1 MIAALTLLVV
11 LTLSIIAVR
20 TGAVALR
27 LTGMPEDVARFQ
39 ARSAF
44 TGAGFTTSESEA
56 IVNHPV
62 RRRIVSTLMVVGSI
76 GLVSVMTTIIVSLVG
91 ADKTTGSTLHQL
103 FWLAGVLLVLWCVAL
118 NPKADRFMCAAISR
132 VLERTQGFGARLPV
146 RLLQMPAAHGV
157 VRILVHRESGLEG
170 RSLGEFALDNITV
183 LGLEREDGTF
193 LCRPDPGMEMRL
205 GDEIFIYGPDDE
217 VDALHEVSRIQ
228 QRTEG

>member
-1 MIAALTLLVV
+1 MIAALTLLIV
-11 LTLSIIAVR
+11 LTLSIVAVR

-27 LTGMPEDVARFQ
+27 LTGMPEEVARYQ

-91 ADKTTGSTLHQL
+91 ADDADGSVLKQL
-103 FWLAGVLLVLWCVAL
+103 LWLAGVLLVLWGVAL
-118 NPKADRFMCAAISR
+118 NPKADRLMCAAIGR
-132 VLERTQGFGARLPV
+132 VLERTEGFGARLPV
-146 RLLQMPAAHGV
+146 RLLQMPAAHAV

-170 RSLGEFALDNITV
+170 HPLREFASNDVTV
-183 LGLEREDGTF
+183 LGLQREDGTF
-193 LCRPDPGMEMRL
+193 VSRPDLAEEMRL
-205 GDEIFIYGPDDE
+205 ADEIFVYGPDDE
-217 VDALHEVSRIQ
+217 VKALHEAARTG
-228 QRTEG
+228 QRAEE

>member
-1 MIAALTLLVV
+1 MIAALTLLIV
-11 LTLSIIAVR
+11 LTLSIVAVR

-27 LTGMPEDVARFQ
+27 LTGMPEEIARFQ

-91 ADKTTGSTLHQL
+91 ADDAEGSLLNQL
-103 FWLAGVLLVLWCVAL
+103 IWLIGVLLVLWFVAL
-118 NPKADRFMCAAISR
+118 NPKADRVMCAAIGR

-146 RLLQMPAAHGV
+146 RLLQLPAEHGV
-157 VRILVHRESGLEG
+157 TRIVVYQGSGLAG
-170 RSLGEFALDNITV
+170 RPLRELASENVVL

-193 LCRPDPGMEMRL
+193 LSRPDNAVEMRL
-205 GDEIFIYGPDDE
+205 ADEIFVYGPDDE
-217 VDALHEVSRIQ
+217 VKALPEAVRNGTRAAQ
-228 QRTEG
+228 